1 MVKTKKKGKTSRKKS
16 TTLKHQGVYVGGKR
30 YTRFSQ
36 FEQKPPA
43 KKSLGEKVG
52 GGIKLAIL

>member
-1 MVKTKKKGKTSRKKS
+1 MVRAKKKGKVGRKKS
-16 TTLKHQGVYVGGKR
+16 TALKYQGVYVGGKR

-36 FEQKPPA
+36 FRQKPPA